1 MKAIHNQVTS
11 LGSLVEGFE
20 NVGDWT
26 VHGTGCSVQTSTIS
40 KTGNSSLKHNIA
52 AGIYSYAEK
61 VINKNFN
68 TVKNFTLWLY
78 VSDITKLQYIILY
91 FSSDSNVTKDVKFS
105 IDAKYLLTGWN
116 YLVFAK
122 SLWTLEF
129 GELWSNTMNYM
140 NVTAAAS
147 QDMYL
152 LWDDLRSDY
161 TARPKVIYAFD
172 DGYDNQR
179 TNAVPTMTSNSQLGN
194 FFIPHIN
201 IGQSSWGITLDNM
214 HVLDAA
220 GHDIANHTWDHP
232 VDLTAL
238 SDSDMHAEIDQ
249 MDNYLVTNGFTRYK
263 YFSIPY
269 SAYGQ
274 REIDY
279 LYSKGYKYSY
289 NDVYGIY
296 NPHLII
302 DSNRL
307 NLQARA
313 VEISA
318 ENNTTPTVVQG
329 YIDNLIDQQ
338 GLLIL
343 NFHQIVDS
351 GATLTSYN
359 VTDFITIS
367 NYLKTKSDAGLLDVV
382 TLTNYFNGYDDPL
395 VISPMTNIQWINN
408 LLKES
413 GLSDT
418 NIKEFLTI
426 IYNSLSKNQDVE
438 SNISYTNSNYLNYF
452 SSISDQIETLTT
464 QDLLELSNYI

>member
-1 MKAIHNQVTS
+1 
-11 LGSLVEGFE
+11 
-20 NVGDWT
+20 
-26 VHGTGCSVQTSTIS
+26 
-40 KTGNSSLKHNIA
+40 
-52 AGIYSYAEK
+52 
-61 VINKNFN
+61 
-68 TVKNFTLWLY
+68 
-78 VSDITKLQYIILY
+78 
-91 FSSDSNVTKDVKFS
+91 
-105 IDAKYLLTGWN
+105 
-116 YLVFAK
+116 
-122 SLWTLEF
+122 
-129 GELWSNTMNYM
+129 
-140 NVTAAAS
+140 
-147 QDMYL
+147 
-152 LWDDLRSDY
+152 
-161 TARPKVIYAFD
+161 
-172 DGYDNQR
+172 
-179 TNAVPTMTSNSQLGN
+179 
-194 FFIPHIN
+194 
-201 IGQSSWGITLDNM
+201 
-214 HVLDAA
+214 
-220 GHDIANHTWDHP
+220 
-232 VDLTAL
+232 
-238 SDSDMHAEIDQ
+238 MHAEIDQ